1 MSYFFDISVLL
12 VALDRF
18 RDSPIQQLFQIT
30 ISYVTLKARLL
41 VIIIL
46 PYKECEQPLH
56 IVPCI

>member
-1 MSYFFDISVLL
+1 MSYFVDVSVLL
-12 VALDRF
+12 LALDRF

-30 ISYVTLKARLL
+30 IYHVTVKTRVL

-46 PYKECEQPLH
+46 LYKECEQPLH